1 MSRKEKQLVKAFMT
15 DNTENSGEP
24 RLPEEETDTSEKTEN
39 TGEKTVSAEKAESAE
54 EKKTTPA
61 KAEKQ
66 DKPKKKKDPRDK
78 LYKPDH
84 KPFVLTSSPHDFK
97 EASVPKIMWSVIAAL
112 VPATAMSIYLF
123 RWSAVWLI
131 LACVV
136 AAVVTE
142 MVVNLIKKEDWT
154 AQDGSAAITG
164 LLLALTLPP
173 TLSVTSAILGSVFAI
188 AVGKQIFGGLGY
200 NIFNPALIGRA
211 FLQASFPVAMTTWQL
226 PFEKNWR
233 LPFEKFDGVTAAT
246 PLGQFKF
253 EKIGTELLPMLTG
266 TIGGSLG
273 ETSAIAILIG
283 GLYLL
288 IKKYADWR
296 IPLSYLGTIFIFGGL
311 LWLLSPA
318 NYPNPV
324 FQLLSGGLLLG
335 AFFMATDMVTSPVT
349 PKGAW
354 IFGFGAGFLLLV
366 IRFFGGLPEGVMYSI
381 LLMNA
386 VTPLINRYTRP
397 KFLGERKA

>member
-1 MSRKEKQLVKAFMT
+1 MT
-15 DNTENSGEP
+15 DNTENNGEKP
-24 RLPEEETDTSEKTEN
+24 FPEEKVDDTSEKTE
-39 TGEKTVSAEKAESAE
+39 
-54 EKKTTPA
+54 KKP
-61 KAEKQ
+61 
-66 DKPKKKKDPRDK
+66 KPKKKKDPREK
-78 LYKPDH
+78 LFKPDH

-97 EASVPKIMWSVIAAL
+97 EVSVPKIMWSVVAAL
-112 VPATAMSIYLF
+112 VPATAMSIYYF

-131 LACVV
+131 LACVI

-142 MVVNLIKKEDWT
+142 MVVNLIKKEGWT
-154 AQDGSAAITG
+154 TPDGSAAITG

-173 TLSVTSAILGSVFAI
+173 TLPITSAIFGSIFAI
-188 AVGKQIFGGLGY
+188 AIGKQIFGGLGY

-226 PFEKNWR
+226 PGVKTAFQ
-233 LPFEKFDGVTAAT
+233 LPFTKFDGISAAT

-253 EKIGTELLPMLTG
+253 EKISTELLPMLTG
-266 TIGGSLG
+266 NIGGSLG
-273 ETSAIAILIG
+273 ETSAVAIIIG
-283 GLYLL
+283 GLFLL

-296 IPLSYLGTIFIFGGL
+296 IPTSFLGTVFIIGGIF
-311 LWLLSPA
+311 WLVSPE
-318 NYPNPV
+318 NYPDPV
-324 FQLLSGGLLLG
+324 FQLISGGLMIG

-354 IFGFGAGFLLLV
+354 IFGFGAGVLLLV